1 MSRSSRDSCCPDEQ
15 GHTVAVIEPVIDPG
29 VAQAIASGQP
39 VVALESTIFS
49 HLGLPSPAN
58 AEALDRCLEAVTSC
72 GAVPAVTAVLDGVP
86 RVGIAPEEHE
96 RILGPAR
103 KAAERDLPVAVAQRW
118 EFGATTVSAALAL
131 AHAAGV
137 EVFATGGIGG
147 VHREVGET
155 GDVSADLG
163 AIASFPLVTVC
174 AGAKAFLDLGRTLEH
189 LETAGVPVL
198 GWRHDELPAFYTR
211 SSGHPVPHRVESAAE
226 VAGVLTG
233 RTRPERG
240 VLLTV
245 PIPEADELDP
255 GIIDA
260 ALRDALADAATQ
272 GVRGAAVTPFVLGR
286 IGAATGGDSVPAN
299 LALAENNAAV
309 AAEVAVA
316 IRAAR
321 R

>member
-1 MSRSSRDSCCPDEQ
+1 MTVNLQFSEEVRKAQRSGTPL
-15 GHTVAVIEPVIDPG
+15 
-29 VAQAIASGQP
+29 
-39 VVALESTIFS
+39 VALESTLIS
-49 HLGLPSPAN
+49 HGLPHPENIEVAGD
-58 AEALDRCLEAVTSC
+58 AEAAVRSA
-72 GAVPAVTAVLDGVP
+72 GAVPATTAVVDGMP
-86 RVGIAPEEHE
+86 HVGLEADVMARLATASGVEKLSRRNLPAAMSGGAHAPV
-96 RILGPAR
+96 L
-103 KAAERDLPVAVAQRW
+103 
-118 EFGATTVSAALAL
+118 GATTVSATMILANL
-131 AHAAGV
+131 AGIGL
-137 EVFATGGIGG
+137 FATGGIGG

-155 GDVSADLG
+155 GDVSADLD
-163 AIASFPLVTVC
+163 AIASFSLVTVC

-226 VAGVLTG
+226 VAAVLAG

-255 GIIDA
+255 GTIDA